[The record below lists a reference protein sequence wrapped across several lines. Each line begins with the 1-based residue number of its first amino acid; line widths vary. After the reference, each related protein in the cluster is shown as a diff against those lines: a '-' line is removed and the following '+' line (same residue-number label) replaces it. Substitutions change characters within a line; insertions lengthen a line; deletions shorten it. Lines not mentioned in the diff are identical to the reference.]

1 MRGPLLESD
10 CSRVYLIATF
20 ESKVIL
26 VILDF
31 RCNLH
36 IIGNYCAK

>member
-1 MRGPLLESD
+1 MQGALSESD
-10 CSRVYLIATF
+10 CSSVYLISTF

-26 VILDF
+26 EMLDF